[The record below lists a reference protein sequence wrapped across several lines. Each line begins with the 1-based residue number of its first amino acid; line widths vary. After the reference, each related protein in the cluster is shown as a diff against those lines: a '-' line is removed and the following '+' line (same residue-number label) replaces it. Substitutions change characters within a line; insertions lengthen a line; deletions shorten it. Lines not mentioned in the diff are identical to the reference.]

1 MAATFPPNHY
11 EPLAPVTRENGYFS
25 AWHAACNAGFW
36 GWLAI
41 SIAPISMGMIHARSW
56 DDVVTILFLLA
67 MSQALGVW
75 VWAAAI
81 LFLMWPLMS
90 LVKDR
95 PEWWG
100 RVRACACCCAVS
112 FIILG
117 VLSWYRLPPGEFLLI
132 TTMSLVMGI
141 PAGLAAARYHQR
153 HHLLTSPSTLP

>member
-1 MAATFPPNHY
+1 MAATLPTKHY
-11 EPLAPVTRENGYFS
+11 LPLAPVTRENGDFS
-25 AWHAACNAGFW
+25 AWHAACHAGFW

-67 MSQALGVW
+67 VSQAMGVW

-95 PEWWG
+95 PEWWS
-100 RVRACACCCAVS
+100 RTPACACCCAVS
-112 FIILG
+112 FIILS
-117 VLSWYRLPPGEFLLI
+117 VLAWFRLPPEEFLLI
-132 TTMSLVMGI
+132 TMMSLVMGI
-141 PAGLAAARYHQR
+141 PAGLAAARYHR
-153 HHLLTSPSTLP
+153 RNHPSPPPTTLP